1 MNQGG
6 RANHHG
12 LNAPLR
18 IRQVIKRSIL
28 VSSIYIFVLTGC
40 KCCKTL
46 VCITEHVTDQAITD
60 VDLCVAYSF
69 STPTRI
75 AMIAFNTQHCSRS
88 RVLGFKV

>member
-28 VSSIYIFVLTGC
+28 ETSVYIFVLTGC
-40 KCCKTL
+40 RCTM
-46 VCITEHVTDQAITD
+46 T
-60 VDLCVAYSF
+60 
-69 STPTRI
+69 
-75 AMIAFNTQHCSRS
+75 HCNKR
-88 RVLGFKV
+88 

>member
-28 VSSIYIFVLTGC
+28 VSSIYIFVVIGC
-40 KCCKTL
+40 
-46 VCITEHVTDQAITD
+46 
-60 VDLCVAYSF
+60 
-69 STPTRI
+69 RI
-75 AMIAFNTQHCSRS
+75 
-88 RVLGFKV
+88 G